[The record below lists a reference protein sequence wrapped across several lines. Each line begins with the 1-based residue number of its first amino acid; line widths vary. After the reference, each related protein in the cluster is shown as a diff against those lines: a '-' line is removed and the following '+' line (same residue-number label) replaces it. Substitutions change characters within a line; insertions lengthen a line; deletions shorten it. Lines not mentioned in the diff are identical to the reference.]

1 MLPEGSEMAH
11 HAAEAGCS
19 QSVIYVWN
27 HNPAGVNLYAKCGYA
42 TFRELDHEMYMRKEI
57 E

>member
-1 MLPEGSEMAH
+1 MLSEGSEMAH